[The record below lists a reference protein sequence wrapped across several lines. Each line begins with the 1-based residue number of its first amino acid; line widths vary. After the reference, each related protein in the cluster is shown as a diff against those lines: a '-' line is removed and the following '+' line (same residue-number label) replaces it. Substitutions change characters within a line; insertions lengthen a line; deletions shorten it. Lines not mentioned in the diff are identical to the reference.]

1 MNLKTLLSVLQKY
14 EISGVPDLDIT
25 GFAYDSRKVK
35 PGHLFAALPGLQ
47 HHGSEFQA
55 QAEKNGAV
63 ALLSDRPLKSSLTA
77 ITVENP
83 RLALAALSNAFYQ
96 YPSTKLELFGVT
108 GTNGKTTITYLLHSI
123 LETAGLRTGLLG
135 TVVYSGKEFRS
146 DAKLTT
152 PESLDLQEMLA
163 KMVAEKD
170 QACVMEVS
178 SHSLVMSRVAG
189 CAFEAAIF
197 TNLTQDHLDFH
208 KTMENYF
215 EAKKILFDGHTCAT
229 KSAFINKDDPYG
241 KRILADRKVSGLD
254 SFSYGFSA
262 GSTFRI
268 RDWKSTPQESNI
280 VIRYESRDIK
290 IKTPLLARYNAYNV
304 CAAFAAA
311 TIAGIDR
318 NSILQ
323 GIENMKQV
331 PGRLEKIDHGQP
343 FLTFIDYAHTEDALR
358 QVLATLRPY
367 TKEKLIVLFGCGG
380 ERDKGKRLQMGRAAG
395 ELADEVILTSD
406 NPRTENPATILQ
418 QIKTGVDKSGNT
430 NLHIIPDRKEAIEF
444 ALKLAAPTDTLL
456 LAGKGHETYQV
467 IGKEKEHFDEREI
480 LKDELGKMKA
490 ES

>member
-14 EISGVPDLDIT
+14 EISGVPDLEIT

-35 PGHLFAALPGLQ
+35 PGNLFAALPGLQ

-63 ALLSDRPLKSSLTA
+63 AFLTDRPLKTSLPT
-77 ITVENP
+77 IIVQNP
-83 RLALAALSNAFYQ
+83 RLGLAALSNAFYQ
-96 YPSTKLELFGVT
+96 YPSTKLKLFGVT
-108 GTNGKTTITYLLHSI
+108 GTNGKTTITFLLHSI
-123 LETAGLRTGLLG
+123 LEAAGLRTGLLG

-178 SHSLVMSRVAG
+178 SHALVMSRVAG

-208 KTMENYF
+208 KTMEDYF

-254 SFSYGFSA
+254 SFSYGFGA

-268 RDWKSTPQESNI
+268 RDWKSTPQESNL
-280 VIRYESRDIK
+280 VIRYEGRDVK
-290 IKTPLLARYNAYNV
+290 IKTPLLARYNAYNL

-311 TIAGIDR
+311 TITGIDR
-318 NSILQ
+318 SAILQ
-323 GIENMKQV
+323 GIESMKQI

-343 FLTFIDYAHTEDALR
+343 FLTFIDYAHTEDAMR
-358 QVLATLRPY
+358 QVLTTLRPY
-367 TKEKLIVLFGCGG
+367 TKERLIVLFGCGG
-380 ERDKGKRLQMGRAAG
+380 ERDKGKRPLMGRAAG

-418 QIKTGVDKSGNT
+418 QIKTGVEKSGNT
-430 NLHIIPDRKEAIEF
+430 NLHIIPDRKEAIEY
-444 ALKLAAPTDTLL
+444 ALKLAGPTDTLL

-467 IGKEKEHFDEREI
+467 IGKEKQHFDEREI
-480 LKDELGKMKA
+480 LKELLKDE
-490 ES
+490 